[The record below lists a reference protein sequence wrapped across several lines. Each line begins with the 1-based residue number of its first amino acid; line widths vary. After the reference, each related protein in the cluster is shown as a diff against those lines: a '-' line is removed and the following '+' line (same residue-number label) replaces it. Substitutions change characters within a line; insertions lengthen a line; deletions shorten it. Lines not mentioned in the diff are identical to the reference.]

1 MTRALGARCPKSL
14 RLCLSDSTPSH
25 TPMTRALPRASLYSA
40 SLVRFLTENA
50 LLAPARQAEDVGQKL
65 GDWLDF
71 RQAIALHGVLN
82 PETAADA
89 QTAPLPAHVQRMAL
103 IAPEALTRHVDKVR
117 AQLVESITQGAPA
130 GSGLARIDMPAP
142 ILDEPVEIKTA
153 FDPYRRFVA
162 AHQRQMESTLRSL
175 RAQLRL
181 QLSKQGSAGQ
191 QLAAIDTAFQNILA
205 EREAALLAKTSKL
218 LEKRFVQA
226 LKAQMQVQAQHATLA
241 TETADAMADAA
252 DEIDAMASGTNESL
266 KADPS
271 SWLMPLRQTIR
282 QALLAELDT
291 RLQPALGLLEALTS
305 LATQE
310 Q

>member
-1 MTRALGARCPKSL
+1 
-14 RLCLSDSTPSH
+14 
-25 TPMTRALPRASLYSA
+25 MTRALPRASLYSA

-82 PETAADA
+82 PESAPDQQPAA
-89 QTAPLPAHVQRMAL
+89 PPPHVRRMAL
-103 IAPEALTRHVDKVR
+103 IAPEALARHVDKVR
-117 AQLVESITQGAPA
+117 AQLVESITQGAHA

-142 ILDEPVEIKTA
+142 VLDEPLEIKTA
-153 FDPYRRFVA
+153 FEPYRRFVA
-162 AHQRQMESTLRSL
+162 AHQRQMESTVRGL

-181 QLSKQGSAGQ
+181 QLSKRGSAGQ
-191 QLAAIDTAFQNILA
+191 QLAAIDTAFENILA

-226 LKAQMQVQAQHATLA
+226 LKAHMLAPTQPATLI
-241 TETADAMADAA
+241 TETTDATVDAT
-252 DEIDAMASGTNESL
+252 DVS
-266 KADPS
+266 DPKS
-271 SWLMPLRQTIR
+271 NKTPKSDPNSWLMPLRQTIR

-305 LATQE
+305 IATPE

>member
-1 MTRALGARCPKSL
+1 
-14 RLCLSDSTPSH
+14 
-25 TPMTRALPRASLYSA
+25 MTRALPRASLYSA

-82 PETAADA
+82 PETAANA
-89 QTAPLPAHVQRMAL
+89 QATPLPAHVQHMAL
-103 IAPEALTRHVDKVR
+103 IAPEALAQHVDKVR

-130 GSGLARIDMPAP
+130 GSGLARIDMPVP
-142 ILDEPVEIKTA
+142 VLDAPVEAKAA
-153 FDPYRRFVA
+153 FEPYRRFVA
-162 AHQRQMESTLRSL
+162 AHQRQMDSTLRSL

-181 QLSKQGSAGQ
+181 QLSQRGSAGQ
-191 QLAAIDTAFQNILA
+191 QLAALDTAFENILA
-205 EREAALLAKTSKL
+205 EREATLLAKTAKL

-226 LKAQMQVQAQHATLA
+226 LKAHMQALALA
-241 TETADAMADAA
+241 TEAADASDDMDV
-252 DEIDAMASGTNESL
+252 IDANPNNTP
-266 KADPS
+266 KADLS
-271 SWLMPLRQTIR
+271 SWLMPLRQTLR

-305 LATQE
+305 FATQE

>member
-1 MTRALGARCPKSL
+1 
-14 RLCLSDSTPSH
+14 
-25 TPMTRALPRASLYSA
+25 MTRALPRASLYSA

-71 RQAIALHGVLN
+71 RQAIALHGVL
-82 PETAADA
+82 PPDTASTA
-89 QTAPLPAHVQRMAL
+89 QAAPLPAHVQRMAL
-103 IAPEALTRHVDKVR
+103 IAPEALTKHVDKVR

-142 ILDEPVEIKTA
+142 VLDAPVEIKTA
-153 FDPYRRFVA
+153 FEPYRRFVA
-162 AHQRQMESTLRSL
+162 AHQRQMDSTLRSL

-191 QLAAIDTAFQNILA
+191 QLAALDTAFENILA

-226 LKAQMQVQAQHATLA
+226 LKALMQAQAMA
-241 TETADAMADAA
+241 TEAADAMADAT
-252 DEIDAMASGTNESL
+252 DDIDLTDTTPNDTS

-271 SWLMPLRQTIR
+271 SWLMPLRQTLR

-305 LATQE
+305 FATQE

>member
-1 MTRALGARCPKSL
+1 
-14 RLCLSDSTPSH
+14 
-25 TPMTRALPRASLYSA
+25 MTRALPRASLYSA

-50 LLAPARQAEDVGQKL
+50 MLAPARQAEDVGQKL

-82 PETAADA
+82 PETAPHQPSAA
-89 QTAPLPAHVQRMAL
+89 TPPHVRRMAL
-103 IAPEALTRHVDKVR
+103 IAPEALARHVDKVR
-117 AQLVESITQGAPA
+117 AQLVESITRGAPA

-142 ILDEPVEIKTA
+142 VLDEPVEIKTA
-153 FDPYRRFVA
+153 FEPYRRFIS

-181 QLSKQGSAGQ
+181 QLSQRASAGQ
-191 QLAAIDTAFQNILA
+191 PLAALDGAFENILA
-205 EREAALLAKTSKL
+205 EREAALLGKTSKL

-226 LKAQMQVQAQHATLA
+226 LKAHMQVQAQAVAVTLA
-241 TETADAMADAA
+241 AETAMAT
-252 DEIDAMASGTNESL
+252 DEATDPIDAMASAPNDTP

-291 RLQPALGLLEALTS
+291 RLQPTLGLLEALTS
-305 LATQE
+305 IATQK

>member
-1 MTRALGARCPKSL
+1 
-14 RLCLSDSTPSH
+14 
-25 TPMTRALPRASLYSA
+25 
-40 SLVRFLTENA
+40 LVRFLTENA

-71 RQAIALHGVLN
+71 RQAIALHGVL
-82 PETAADA
+82 PPDTASAA
-89 QTAPLPAHVQRMAL
+89 QAAPLPAHVQRMAP
-103 IAPEALTRHVDKVR
+103 IAPEALARHVDKVR

-130 GSGLARIDMPAP
+130 GSGLARIDMPTP
-142 ILDEPVEIKTA
+142 VLDAPVEAKAA
-153 FDPYRRFVA
+153 FEPYRRFVA
-162 AHQRQMESTLRSL
+162 AHQRQMDSTLRNL

-181 QLSKQGSAGQ
+181 QLSQRGSAGQ
-191 QLAAIDTAFQNILA
+191 QLAALDTAFENILA

-226 LKAQMQVQAQHATLA
+226 LKAHMQRQAQTQPAAMA
-241 TETADAMADAA
+241 TETADAATDDMDVTDAKPN
-252 DEIDAMASGTNESL
+252 DTP

-271 SWLMPLRQTIR
+271 SWLMPLRQTLR

-291 RLQPALGLLEALTS
+291 RLQPTLGLLEALTS
-305 LATQE
+305 FATQE

>member
-1 MTRALGARCPKSL
+1 
-14 RLCLSDSTPSH
+14 
-25 TPMTRALPRASLYSA
+25 MTRALPRASLYSA

-50 LLAPARQAEDVGQKL
+50 LLAPARPAEDVGQKL

-82 PETAADA
+82 PETTSDA
-89 QTAPLPAHVQRMAL
+89 QTANLPAHVQRMAL
-103 IAPEALTRHVDKVR
+103 IAPEALARHVDKVR

-130 GSGLARIDMPAP
+130 GSGLARIDLPAP
-142 ILDEPVEIKTA
+142 VVDEPVEIKTA
-153 FDPYRRFVA
+153 FEPYRRFVA
-162 AHQRQMESTLRSL
+162 AHQRQMDSTLRSL

-191 QLAAIDTAFQNILA
+191 QLAAIDTAFENILA

-226 LKAQMQVQAQHATLA
+226 LKTHMLLQVQAQPAALA
-241 TETADAMADAA
+241 TGTAHAAFDAID
-252 DEIDAMASGTNESL
+252 DIDANPNDTP

-271 SWLMPLRQTIR
+271 SWLMPLRQTLR

-291 RLQPALGLLEALTS
+291 RLQPTLGLLEALTS
-305 LATQE
+305 FATPKP
-310 Q
+310 

>member
-1 MTRALGARCPKSL
+1 MSL
-14 RLCLSDSTPSH
+14 RLRSTKIQ
-25 TPMTRALPRASLYSA
+25 TLTQPMTRALPRASLYSA

-50 LLAPARQAEDVGQKL
+50 LLAPARPSEDVGQKL

-71 RQAIALHGVLN
+71 RQAIALHSVLN
-82 PETAADA
+82 PETSDA
-89 QTAPLPAHVQRMAL
+89 PTASLPAHVQRMAL
-103 IAPEALTRHVDKVR
+103 IAPEALAQHVDKVR

-142 ILDEPVEIKTA
+142 VLDEPVEIKTA
-153 FDPYRRFVA
+153 FEPYRRFVA

-181 QLSKQGSAGQ
+181 QLSKRASAGQ
-191 QLAAIDTAFQNILA
+191 QLAGLDAAFENILA

-226 LKAQMQVQAQHATLA
+226 LKAHMLAPTQPATQI
-241 TETADAMADAA
+241 TETTDATVDAT
-252 DEIDAMASGTNESL
+252 DVS
-266 KADPS
+266 DPKS
-271 SWLMPLRQTIR
+271 NKTPKSDPNSWLMPLRQTIR

-305 LATQE
+305 IATPE

>member
-1 MTRALGARCPKSL
+1 
-14 RLCLSDSTPSH
+14 
-25 TPMTRALPRASLYSA
+25 MTRALPRASLYSD

-50 LLAPARQAEDVGQKL
+50 LLAPARQAVDVGQKI

-82 PETAADA
+82 PETAANA
-89 QTAPLPAHVQRMAL
+89 QATPLPAHVQHMAL
-103 IAPEALTRHVDKVR
+103 IAPEALAQHVDKVR

-142 ILDEPVEIKTA
+142 VLEEPVEIKTA
-153 FDPYRRFVA
+153 FEPYRRFVA
-162 AHQRQMESTLRSL
+162 AHQRQMEHTLRNL

-181 QLSKQGSAGQ
+181 QLSKRASAGQ
-191 QLAAIDTAFQNILA
+191 QLAALDTAFENILA
-205 EREAALLAKTSKL
+205 ERESALLAKTSKL

-226 LKAQMQVQAQHATLA
+226 LKAQMQLQAQAHQALPA
-241 TETADAMADAA
+241 AMITETAVATVDATD
-252 DEIDAMASGTNESL
+252 DSDPTPNNTP
-266 KADPS
+266 KANPT
-271 SWLMPLRQTIR
+271 SWLMPLHQNLRQTIR

-291 RLQPALGLLEALTS
+291 RLQPTLGLLEALTS
-305 LATQE
+305 IAPQE

>member
-1 MTRALGARCPKSL
+1 
-14 RLCLSDSTPSH
+14 
-25 TPMTRALPRASLYSA
+25 
-40 SLVRFLTENA
+40 
-50 LLAPARQAEDVGQKL
+50 
-65 GDWLDF
+65 
-71 RQAIALHGVLN
+71 
-82 PETAADA
+82 
-89 QTAPLPAHVQRMAL
+89 
-103 IAPEALTRHVDKVR
+103 VDKVR

-142 ILDEPVEIKTA
+142 VLNEPVEIKTA
-153 FDPYRRFVA
+153 FEPYRRFMA

-191 QLAAIDTAFQNILA
+191 QLATLDTAFENILA
-205 EREAALLAKTSKL
+205 EREATLLAKTSKL

-226 LKAQMQVQAQHATLA
+226 LKAHMQAQAQAQRAALA
-241 TETADAMADAA
+241 TETADATD
-252 DEIDAMASGTNESL
+252 DIDLIGTTPNAPP

>member
-1 MTRALGARCPKSL
+1 
-14 RLCLSDSTPSH
+14 
-25 TPMTRALPRASLYSA
+25 MTRALPRASLYSA

-71 RQAIALHGVLN
+71 RQAIALHGVL
-82 PETAADA
+82 PPDTASAA
-89 QTAPLPAHVQRMAL
+89 QAAPLPAHVQRMAP
-103 IAPEALTRHVDKVR
+103 IAPEALAKHVDKVR

-142 ILDEPVEIKTA
+142 VLDAPVEIKTA
-153 FDPYRRFVA
+153 FEPYRRFVA
-162 AHQRQMESTLRSL
+162 AHQRQMDSTLRSL

-191 QLAAIDTAFQNILA
+191 QLAALDAAFENVLA

-226 LKAQMQVQAQHATLA
+226 LKSHLMLQAQAQPAALA
-241 TETADAMADAA
+241 NETADAATDNT
-252 DEIDAMASGTNESL
+252 DVIDVNPNDTP
-266 KADPS
+266 KADLS
-271 SWLMPLRQTIR
+271 SWLMPLRQTLR

-291 RLQPALGLLEALTS
+291 RLQPSLGLLEALTS
-305 LATQE
+305 FATPKP
-310 Q
+310 

>member
-1 MTRALGARCPKSL
+1 
-14 RLCLSDSTPSH
+14 
-25 TPMTRALPRASLYSA
+25 MTRALPRASLYSA

-82 PETAADA
+82 PETAANA
-89 QTAPLPAHVQRMAL
+89 QATPLPAHVQRMAL
-103 IAPEALTRHVDKVR
+103 IAPEALAQHVDKVR

-142 ILDEPVEIKTA
+142 VLEEPVEIKTA
-153 FDPYRRFVA
+153 FEPYRRFVA
-162 AHQRQMESTLRSL
+162 AHQRQMEHTLRNL

-181 QLSKQGSAGQ
+181 QLSKRASAGQ
-191 QLAAIDTAFQNILA
+191 QLAALDTAFENILA
-205 EREAALLAKTSKL
+205 ERESALLAKTSKL

-226 LKAQMQVQAQHATLA
+226 LKAQMQLQAQAHQALPA
-241 TETADAMADAA
+241 AMITETAVATVDATD
-252 DEIDAMASGTNESL
+252 DSDPTPNNTP
-266 KADPS
+266 KANPT
-271 SWLMPLRQTIR
+271 SWLMPLHQNLRQTLR

-291 RLQPALGLLEALTS
+291 RLQPTLGLLEALTS
-305 LATQE
+305 IAPQE

>member
-1 MTRALGARCPKSL
+1 
-14 RLCLSDSTPSH
+14 
-25 TPMTRALPRASLYSA
+25 MTRALPRASLYSA

-50 LLAPARQAEDVGQKL
+50 MLAPARQAEDVGQKL

-82 PETAADA
+82 PESAPDQQPAA
-89 QTAPLPAHVQRMAL
+89 PPPHVRRMAQ
-103 IAPEALTRHVDKVR
+103 IAPEALARHVDKVR
-117 AQLVESITQGAPA
+117 AQLVESITRGAPA

-142 ILDEPVEIKTA
+142 VLDEPVESKTA
-153 FDPYRRFVA
+153 FEPYRRFVA

-181 QLSKQGSAGQ
+181 QLSQRASAGQ
-191 QLAAIDTAFQNILA
+191 QLAALDAAFENILA

-226 LKAQMQVQAQHATLA
+226 LKAHMQLQAQALPVTLA
-241 TETADAMADAA
+241 AETADA
-252 DEIDAMASGTNESL
+252 TNEAKDGIEAMTSAL
-266 KADPS
+266 NDTPKDAPS

-305 LATQE
+305 LATPE

>member
-1 MTRALGARCPKSL
+1 
-14 RLCLSDSTPSH
+14 
-25 TPMTRALPRASLYSA
+25 MTRALPRASLYSA

-71 RQAIALHGVLN
+71 RQAIALHGVL
-82 PETAADA
+82 PPDTASAA
-89 QTAPLPAHVQRMAL
+89 QAAPLPAHVQRMAL
-103 IAPEALTRHVDKVR
+103 IAPEALARHVDKVR

-130 GSGLARIDMPAP
+130 GSGLTRIDMPAP
-142 ILDEPVEIKTA
+142 VLDEPVEIKTA
-153 FDPYRRFVA
+153 FEPYRRFVA
-162 AHQRQMESTLRSL
+162 AHQRQMDSTLRSL

-181 QLSKQGSAGQ
+181 QLSKRASTGQ
-191 QLAAIDTAFQNILA
+191 QLAALDAAFGNILA

-226 LKAQMQVQAQHATLA
+226 LKAHMQVQAQAQPAALA
-241 TETADAMADAA
+241 TETAATADGLAEAPDASMDDAP
-252 DEIDAMASGTNESL
+252 IDTP

-271 SWLMPLRQTIR
+271 TWLMPLRQTLR

-305 LATQE
+305 FATQE

>member
-1 MTRALGARCPKSL
+1 
-14 RLCLSDSTPSH
+14 
-25 TPMTRALPRASLYSA
+25 MTRALPRASLYSA

-71 RQAIALHGVLN
+71 RQAIALHGVL
-82 PETAADA
+82 PTDTASAA
-89 QTAPLPAHVQRMAL
+89 PPAPLPAHVQRMAL
-103 IAPEALTRHVDKVR
+103 IAPEALAKHVDKVR

-142 ILDEPVEIKTA
+142 VLDAPVEIKTA
-153 FDPYRRFVA
+153 FEPYRRFVA
-162 AHQRQMESTLRSL
+162 AHQRQMDGTLRTL
-175 RAQLRL
+175 RNKLRL
-181 QLSKQGSAGQ
+181 QLSQRGSAGQ
-191 QLAAIDTAFQNILA
+191 QLAALDAAFENCLA

-226 LKAQMQVQAQHATLA
+226 LKAHMQAQALA
-241 TETADAMADAA
+241 TEAA
-252 DEIDAMASGTNESL
+252 DSMVDATDDIDLTDTTPIDTP

-271 SWLMPLRQTIR
+271 TWLMPLRQTLR

-291 RLQPALGLLEALTS
+291 RLQPTLGLLEALTS
-305 LATQE
+305 FATPKP
-310 Q
+310 

>member
-1 MTRALGARCPKSL
+1 
-14 RLCLSDSTPSH
+14 
-25 TPMTRALPRASLYSA
+25 MTRALPRASLYSA

-50 LLAPARQAEDVGQKL
+50 LLSPARQAEDVGQKL

-82 PETAADA
+82 PETAANA
-89 QTAPLPAHVQRMAL
+89 QATPLPAHVQRMAL
-103 IAPEALTRHVDKVR
+103 IAPEALAQHVDKVR

-142 ILDEPVEIKTA
+142 VLDEPVEIKTA
-153 FDPYRRFVA
+153 FEPYRRIVA
-162 AHQRQMESTLRSL
+162 AHQRQMEHTLRNL

-181 QLSKQGSAGQ
+181 QLSKRTSAGQ
-191 QLAAIDTAFQNILA
+191 QLAALDTAFENILA
-205 EREAALLAKTSKL
+205 EREAALLAKASKL

-226 LKAQMQVQAQHATLA
+226 LKAQMQLQAQAKPA
-241 TETADAMADAA
+241 AMITETADGTVDAT
-252 DEIDAMASGTNESL
+252 DDSDPTPNNTP
-266 KADPS
+266 KANPT
-271 SWLMPLRQTIR
+271 SWLMPLHQNLRQTLR

-291 RLQPALGLLEALTS
+291 RLQPTLGLLEALTS
-305 LATQE
+305 IAPQE

>member
-1 MTRALGARCPKSL
+1 
-14 RLCLSDSTPSH
+14 
-25 TPMTRALPRASLYSA
+25 MTRALPRASLYSA

-50 LLAPARQAEDVGQKL
+50 LLAPARPAEGVGQKL

-82 PETAADA
+82 PETTSDA
-89 QTAPLPAHVQRMAL
+89 QTANLPAHVQRMAL
-103 IAPEALTRHVDKVR
+103 IAPEALARHVDKVR

-142 ILDEPVEIKTA
+142 VLDEPLEIKTA
-153 FDPYRRFVA
+153 FEPYRRFVA

-181 QLSKQGSAGQ
+181 QLNQRASAGQ
-191 QLAAIDTAFQNILA
+191 QLAALDAAFENILA

-226 LKAQMQVQAQHATLA
+226 LKAHMQAQAQAQRAALA
-241 TETADAMADAA
+241 TKNADATD
-252 DEIDAMASGTNESL
+252 DIDLIGTTPNAPA

-305 LATQE
+305 LSTPE